1 MVVVRIE
8 QESIVLEQAAS
19 RRRSEP
25 FLTALDRL
33 DVPAS
38 RLSSLSTITTAP
50 LVFLLTNHACHLV
63 RLVSGQWYA
72 GLATQVQCL
81 PRRRPQRAPPRPF
94 RPRPRLRA
102 RRVGAMVP
110 PAPLFCSSSLWVSVS
125 SSPTYGTHASS
136 YILIATASDPC
147 LRIIVGVKYC
157 FRYNQRNRQRA
168 LGEDGQPIDLMAMPR
183 SHRRRR
189 EKKLMTM
196 DDVNERFPLTK
207 YKIWRA
213 SREAHGLP
221 AAGGLSAAP
230 SRAPSIRQSAE
241 LPESPRTTLE
251 MAQQHHAITITA
263 APSTAPTTSYD
274 KVPLEKTETV
284 ASSIHE
290 QDHESD
296 DEDDPIRTA
305 APPEMVAPPGDTCA
319 ICLDNLEDDD
329 DVRGLTCGHAFHA
342 ACLDPWL
349 TCRRACCPLCKADYF
364 VAKPRAADDADDTG
378 RRERGMR
385 LPASP
390 AAVWMGARRSG
401 NAGRRRMMLGG
412 PRFLVAESHTD
423 QHGFPT
429 VGPSTDGRQETQ
441 GGWLSRLPRMSNPL
455 RRGNQGNTTTTTPGD
470 LEAGT
475 SR

>member
-1 MVVVRIE
+1 MVR
-8 QESIVLEQAAS
+8 
-19 RRRSEP
+19 
-25 FLTALDRL
+25 
-33 DVPAS
+33 PA
-38 RLSSLSTITTAP
+38 
-50 LVFLLTNHACHLV
+50 H
-63 RLVSGQWYA
+63 
-72 GLATQVQCL
+72 
-81 PRRRPQRAPPRPF
+81 
-94 RPRPRLRA
+94 
-102 RRVGAMVP
+102 
-110 PAPLFCSSSLWVSVS
+110 LFCSSSLWVLVS
-125 SSPTYGTHASS
+125 SSRIYGTDASS
-136 YILIATASDPC
+136 LVFVVSRSDPC

-183 SHRRRR
+183 PHRRRR
-189 EKKLMTM
+189 DKKLMTM

-221 AAGGLSAAP
+221 AAGGVSAAP

-241 LPESPRTTLE
+241 LHESPQSPRTTLE
-251 MAQQHHAITITA
+251 MAQQHHAIAITA
-263 APSTAPTTSYD
+263 APSTAVPTTYD
-274 KVPLEKTETV
+274 KVPLEKTHTV

-319 ICLDNLEDDD
+319 ICIDNLEDDD

-349 TCRRACCPLCKADYF
+349 TCRRACCPLCKADYY

-390 AAVWMGARRSG
+390 AAVWMGARRPG

-423 QHGFPT
+423 QHGFPH
-429 VGPSTDGRQETQ
+429 VGPNTDDRQGTQ
-441 GGWLSRLPRMSNPL
+441 GGWLSRLPRISNPL
-455 RRGNQGNTTTTTPGD
+455 RRGNHAVQGDTTTTTPGD